1 MLLPELQRHKVPGL
15 NEQATD
21 TTHCFIDCKK
31 KPSERELVTLPDRRS
46 LRGSSRR
53 STAATTD
60 DEDPDVNGVND
71 LYDDLVQSSHVRMLE
86 ERHAELQKRLK
97 EFESG
102 PAM

>member
-1 MLLPELQRHKVPGL
+1 MLLYARRSQ
-15 NEQATD
+15 D
-21 TTHCFIDCKK
+21 TTSKQLTQHIVSLIVK
-31 KPSERELVTLPDRRS
+31 KPSEHDLVTLPDRRS

-53 STAATTD
+53 STAAD
-60 DEDPDVNGVND
+60 EEDPEVNGGVND

>member
-1 MLLPELQRHKVPGL
+1 M
-15 NEQATD
+15 
-21 TTHCFIDCKK
+21 
-31 KPSERELVTLPDRRS
+31 PDRRS

-53 STAATTD
+53 STATD

>member
-1 MLLPELQRHKVPGL
+1 MQSGVLLYARRSQ
-15 NEQATD
+15 D
-21 TTHCFIDCKK
+21 TTSKQLTQHIVSLIVK
-31 KPSERELVTLPDRRS
+31 KPSQHELVTLPDRRS

-53 STAATTD
+53 STAAD
-60 DEDPDVNGVND
+60 EEDPEVNGGVND

>member
-1 MLLPELQRHKVPGL
+1 M
-15 NEQATD
+15 
-21 TTHCFIDCKK
+21 
-31 KPSERELVTLPDRRS
+31 TLPDRRS

-53 STAATTD
+53 STAAD
-60 DEDPDVNGVND
+60 NEDPEVDGVND

-86 ERHAELQKRLK
+86 ERHEELQKRLK